1 MEKQKFGCGKII
13 TMDNNSVN
21 CGSERSGSKPYLC
34 QACFMKSKGL
44 QEPTSPLFAKLNKYM
59 QMEYI
64 RPLIGGLV
72 ILIFVVLGI
81 SIVLRGIF

>member
-13 TMDNNSVN
+13 TMDSNSVN
-21 CGSERSGSKPYLC
+21 CGSERLDGKPYLC

-44 QEPTSPLFAKLNKYM
+44 QEHTSPFFVKLNKYM

-64 RPLIGGLV
+64 RPIIGGLI
-72 ILIFVVLGI
+72 ILIFIVLGA
-81 SIVLRGIF
+81 SIVLRGFF